1 MGKEKSAEKAAITDP
16 PPRLPCRPAT
26 VLFFPHGLCLQLE
39 GSVPSHLLLTVRGRN
54 IDVL

>member
-26 VLFFPHGLCLQLE
+26 VLFFPRGLCLQLE